1 MLFVREVAASFSFL
15 MFWVFGRRRL
25 LGCFKCVNFEHFI
38 AVLLSNI
45 NIPWSFETHCFDI
58 RFKVSIICAC
68 FTLLSI
74 HPIQIFET
82 PFVKCV
88 YLKVFMIKLTSW
100 YLYFML
106 IILVLKLCVLF

>member
-1 MLFVREVAASFSFL
+1 
-15 MFWVFGRRRL
+15 

-45 NIPWSFETHCFDI
+45 NIPWSIETHCFDI

-74 HPIQIFET
+74 HPIQMFET
-82 PFVKCV
+82 VFVKYV
-88 YLKVFMIKLTSW
+88 YLKMFMIKLTSW
-100 YLYFML
+100 YLSYISFNY
-106 IILVLKLCVLF
+106 IGS